1 MQVSRSVSIA
11 CLRPQP
17 LRQLASTFAHLAL
30 QRSSAA
36 LQVSSSGSGAGPG
49 VLAAGFPGPLTW
61 VGVGVGVGV
70 GTGVGTGVGSLV
82 AIGRGTSS
90 HASGTK
96 PAATSSTLAIV
107 SQSSL
112 QVSKSVASRA
122 LAPGLQLAWHFAK
135 KPACDAGLAD
145 TGLLEVHVSPA
156 PGTDGPG
163 VVIGPGVVAV
173 VAGPGTD
180 GPGVPFGGRIGGG
193 VPVGIGAGSRSHS
206 SLQVARSST
215 DSEVSAS
222 QAALHP
228 GPFAGPGVVGV
239 VPGGGAIGFD
249 GVGRIGSILARICS
263 GSLAASTS
271 QSSRQVARLVTDIC
285 DRLHSAR
292 QASRLGLAIAPP
304 PISPTRLARH
314 MRICVWGLDMSISA
328 RGPKIPD
335 RSQVNKTSPN
345 SCDPAHAPPPRKAP
359 PAATRIGFAA
369 GAFHT
374 QKGMSPVGIEPT
386 THGLKVRC
394 STD

>member
-1 MQVSRSVSIA
+1 LQVSRSVSIA

-36 LQVSSSGSGAGPG
+36 LQVSSSGSDAGRG
-49 VLAAGFPGPLTW
+49 VFTAGFPGPLTC
-61 VGVGVGVGV
+61 VGVGVGGV

-228 GPFAGPGVVGV
+228 GPFAGPGVVVGV

-285 DRLHSAR
+285 DRLHSAM

-304 PISPTRLARH
+304 PTSPTRLARH

-345 SCDPAHAPPPRKAP
+345 SCDPPHAPHHERHQPRPASGSRLAP
-359 PAATRIGFAA
+359 HTRG
-369 GAFHT
+369 
-374 QKGMSPVGIEPT
+374 
-386 THGLKVRC
+386 
-394 STD
+394 

>member
-11 CLRPQP
+11 CLRPQA

-36 LQVSSSGSGAGPG
+36 LQVSSSGSDAGRG
-49 VLAAGFPGPLTW
+49 VFTAGFPGPLTC
-61 VGVGVGVGV
+61 V
-70 GTGVGTGVGSLV
+70 GTGVGVVTGTGVGSLV

-122 LAPGLQLAWHFAK
+122 LGPGLQLAWHFAK

-228 GPFAGPGVVGV
+228 GPFAGPGVVGGV
-239 VPGGGAIGFD
+239 VPGGGATGFD

-304 PISPTRLARH
+304 PTSPTRPARH

-345 SCDPAHAPPPRKAP
+345 SCDPPHAPMAS
-359 PAATRIGFAA
+359 ATSRDPHRVRGWRL
-369 GAFHT
+369 T
-374 QKGMSPVGIEPT
+374 QWG
-386 THGLKVRC
+386 
-394 STD
+394 